1 MLSSGLRRFSQILTF
16 IGVNLRDQLEI
27 IIINRSDY
35 NINEPM
41 FRNAIVIRPCESI
54 IDGLT
59 SAILGKPIYSLAI
72 EQHSKYVETLEQL
85 GLKVRTL
92 PEKEMF
98 PDSTFIEDVALCTR
112 SCAIITRPAAPSR
125 RDEIDGIREVLEDYF
140 NTIEKITFPAT
151 LEAGDVMMVGS
162 HYFIGI
168 SERTNSEGADQL
180 IKILNKY
187 KMTGSKVI
195 LKKMLHLKSGV
206 SYLEN
211 SNMLVSGEF
220 IRSKEFERYNR
231 IPIDKDESYAANS
244 LWINDKVIVPA
255 GFPKSKRKIEKA
267 GYETIALD
275 VSEFR
280 KIDGGL
286 SCLSLRF

>member
-1 MLSSGLRRFSQILTF
+1 
-16 IGVNLRDQLEI
+16 
-27 IIINRSDY
+27 
-35 NINEPM
+35 M
-41 FRNAIVIRPCESI
+41 FRNAIVLRPSPAI

-59 SAILGKPIYSLAI
+59 SANLGKPLYSLALK
-72 EQHSKYVETLEQL
+72 QHSKYVETLVQL

-92 PEKEMF
+92 PEKEIF
-98 PDSTFIEDVALCTR
+98 PDSTFIEDVALCTP

-125 RDEIDGIREVLEDYF
+125 RDEIIGIHEVLTEYY
-140 NTIEKITFPAT
+140 NTIEKISFPAT

-168 SERTNSEGADQL
+168 SDRTNSEGADQL

-187 KMTGSKVI
+187 KMTGSKVS

-220 IRSKEFERYNR
+220 IKNKEFEKYNR
-231 IPIDKDESYAANS
+231 IRIDEDESYAANS
-244 LWINDKVIVPA
+244 LWINDKVLVPD
-255 GFPKSKRKIEKA
+255 GFPKSRKRIEKA
-267 GYETIALD
+267 GYETIVLD

-280 KIDGGL
+280 KTDGGL